1 MITGMPISWGIV
13 GFLLGVTLALG
24 AVFAI
29 KQTDTNGLIGFLLE
43 VGGHLVTLAVAG
55 SITAAVLFILMRYI
69 P

>member
-29 KQTDTNGLIGFLLE
+29 KQTDTNGLIGFLLK

>member
-55 SITAAVLFILMRYI
+55 TVAATVLYVLVRCF

>member
-1 MITGMPISWGIV
+1 
-13 GFLLGVTLALG
+13 
-24 AVFAI
+24 VFAI

-55 SITAAVLFILMRYI
+55 TVAAAVLFALVRCF

>member
-55 SITAAVLFILMRYI
+55 TVAAAVLFALVRCF